1 MSGEPAAPSVPR
13 EHEIRVSGCLD
24 GGCGEAILRCSCGET
39 WNVEP
44 DHTIAELS
52 GFAAQHAAGQAPGR
66 PRLVPLPTQGEG
78 RPGQ

>member
-1 MSGEPAAPSVPR
+1 VSGEPAAPSVPR

-24 GGCGEAILRCSCGET
+24 GGCGEVILRCSCGEA

-44 DHTIAELS
+44 DHTNAELN

-66 PRLVPLPTQGEG
+66 PRLASVPSKARGAQVT
-78 RPGQ
+78 